1 MKLITYLIMKL
12 IINMIMKLI
21 TNMILKV
28 IIRVLIII
36 WHEAV
41 TLAAPG
47 CLHSSISPHR
57 DPHAVQPNLCTALHT
72 ALHTNA
78 MHCTAIECT
87 VHTNAMQCNALC
99 FLRCCA
105 TQPLQCTALQVLQ
118 FTPTCMNWNAIHSNS
133 TPLCTLCTHSAS
145 AHSAQYRVAQCK
157 AHVCMR
163 WTAQCAVEVACMQ
176 GLPCPAPLA
185 PRLISTQAHHLHFT
199 STGFKFRF

>member
-12 IINMIMKLI
+12 IINMIMKVI

-28 IIRVLIII
+28 MSRVLIII

-57 DPHAVQPNLCTALHT
+57 DPHAVQPNLCTALHSVMQT
-72 ALHTNA
+72 P

-87 VHTNAMQCNALC
+87 VHTNAMQCNVLC
-99 FLRCCA
+99 FLQCNA

-133 TPLCTLCTHSAS
+133 TPLCTTQCTVPDCTV
-145 AHSAQYRVAQCK
+145 QG
-157 AHVCMR
+157 
-163 WTAQCAVEVACMQ
+163 ACMHALNCAMCS
-176 GLPCPAPLA
+176 GSRLYAGVALPCSSCAP
-185 PRLISTQAHHLHFT
+185 SD
-199 STGFKFRF
+199 

>member
-12 IINMIMKLI
+12 IINMIMKVI

-28 IIRVLIII
+28 MSRVLIII

-57 DPHAVQPNLCTALHT
+57 DPHAVQPNLCTALHSVMQT
-72 ALHTNA
+72 P

-87 VHTNAMQCNALC
+87 VHTNAMQCNVLC
-99 FLRCCA
+99 FLQCNA
-105 TQPLQCTALQVLQ
+105 TQPLQCTALLVLQ

-133 TPLCTLCTHSAS
+133 TPLCTLCTHSAHSAS
-145 AHSAQYRVAQCK
+145 AHSAQYRIAQCK

-163 WTAQCAVEVACMQ
+163 WTAQCAVRGMYAGVA
-176 GLPCPAPLA
+176 LPCSSCAP
-185 PRLISTQAHHLHFT
+185 SD
-199 STGFKFRF
+199 